1 MQNVS
6 PDAARL
12 AARLRQ
18 LRQDSLDGRLT
29 QASLARALSAEES
42 LSSGTVSS
50 WESESAPKLPPQYRL
65 QGFARFFATRRSV
78 ETSVPRLLPL
88 SDFSPEELTQY
99 QKLRDEL
106 IGLRSKASEDDPSQR
121 NIPAARSWHLNG
133 AVPVIISLRRTACRA
148 AGPSGQSVG
157 SKPD

>member
-29 QASLARALSAEES
+29 QANLARALSAEES

-50 WESESAPKLPPQYRL
+50 WESESGPKM
-65 QGFARFFATRRSV
+65 
-78 ETSVPRLLPL
+78 PR
-88 SDFSPEELTQY
+88 
-99 QKLRDEL
+99 
-106 IGLRSKASEDDPSQR
+106 
-121 NIPAARSWHLNG
+121 
-133 AVPVIISLRRTACRA
+133 AVPATSLSSILHNATNKKEA
-148 AGPSGQSVG
+148 ASPSSATKQLLDEE
-157 SKPD
+157 KDKITKTQR